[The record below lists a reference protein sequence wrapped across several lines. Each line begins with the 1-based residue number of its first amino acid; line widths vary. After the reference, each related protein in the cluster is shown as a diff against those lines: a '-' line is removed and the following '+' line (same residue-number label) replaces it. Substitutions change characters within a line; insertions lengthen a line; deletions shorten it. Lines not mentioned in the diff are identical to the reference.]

1 MIIMTESI
9 IGNYAGMIF
18 FAVALVGVIMAIKRR
33 SIVLK
38 KSKGKQT
45 ESVPQTEYREVESV
59 KADADVDD
67 LLDKLGKISD
77 EKS

>member
-1 MIIMTESI
+1 MIIMTDI

-18 FAVALVGVIMAIKRR
+18 FAIALVGVIMAIKRR
-33 SIVLK
+33 SIVLR
-38 KSKGKQT
+38 KSKAKNV
-45 ESVPQTEYREVESV
+45 ESEPQTRYREVESV
-59 KADADVDD
+59 KTDADVDD

>member
-1 MIIMTESI
+1 
-9 IGNYAGMIF
+9 MIF
-18 FAVALVGVIMAIKRR
+18 FAVAIVGVIMAIKRR
-33 SIVLK
+33 SITLK
-38 KSKGKQT
+38 KSKAKN

-59 KADADVDD
+59 KSDADVDD